1 MLANALIN
9 TLIAPKLGALIGKW
23 GDRWTMIVENIGLIV
38 IFVLYAVVTSPW
50 IAAGLYVL
58 DNAFFF
64 LAISHRTYF
73 QKIADPADIAPTAG
87 VAFSINHI
95 AAVTIPIP
103 LGILWDWSPALV
115 FLIGSAMAAVALILS
130 LLVPRDPQP
139 GREIVWSRDQRFAAA
154 E

>member
-1 MLANALIN
+1 
-9 TLIAPKLGALIGKW
+9 
-23 GDRWTMIVENIGLIV
+23 MIVENIGLIV

>member
-1 MLANALIN
+1 M
-9 TLIAPKLGALIGKW
+9 
-23 GDRWTMIVENIGLIV
+23 
-38 IFVLYAVVTSPW
+38 
-50 IAAGLYVL
+50 
-58 DNAFFF
+58 FFF
-64 LAISHRTYF
+64 LGIAQRTYF

-103 LGILWDWSPALV
+103 LGIIWDLDPSIVFHIGSTMACIALV
-115 FLIGSAMAAVALILS
+115 LS

-139 GREIVWSRDQRFAAA
+139 GQEVVWRSAQPVPAAA